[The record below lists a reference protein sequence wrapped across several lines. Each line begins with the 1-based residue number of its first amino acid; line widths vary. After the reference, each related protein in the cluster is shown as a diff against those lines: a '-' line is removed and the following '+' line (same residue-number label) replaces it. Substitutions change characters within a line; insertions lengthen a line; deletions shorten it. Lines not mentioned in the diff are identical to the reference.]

1 MIYLQLSTGQAPL
14 ECQYFAKFAL
24 STDIISETPSKYGL
38 LSAVVAVSG
47 SRVDEFVAQKLKT
60 TFPPKSSQV

>member
-1 MIYLQLSTGQAPL
+1 M